1 MVKKTL
7 RLAVPPTLC
16 ALARHL
22 YGTCISSWTHKSPC
36 VSLQVHLLFTCSSLI
51 HMSFNCGSLGQQS
64 FQWMLHNWLI
74 RVWRPAA
81 TKHWV
86 KLLFSAKT
94 LPMLLSRSSSRSDN
108 PGFLSGADHCGTLE
122 KPYQV
127 GSSEGYQRLKRCT
140 YSSASCDFGLLVP
153 SDWAVTCSA

>member
-22 YGTCISSWTHKSPC
+22 SGTCISSWTHKSPC

-74 RVWRPAA
+74 RAWRPAA

-86 KLLFSAKT
+86 KFLFSAKRLYPCCLAARVLDLT
-94 LPMLLSRSSSRSDN
+94 TPVRIRCWPLWN
-108 PGFLSGADHCGTLE
+108 TWEALSGRKLTWVPALKAMYVLISKLRLWIACTKWL
-122 KPYQV
+122 
-127 GSSEGYQRLKRCT
+127 GSNM
-140 YSSASCDFGLLVP
+140 
-153 SDWAVTCSA
+153 